1 MKSARSLLAS
11 LIACACVIAP
21 ATASARTY
29 TAGAEATF
37 APFESL
43 NQKREV
49 VGFDADIIAAIGKK
63 AGLDVKM
70 VNTPWEGL
78 FMSLNNGDIDIA
90 ASAITITPER
100 QKTMDFSQPYFEAQQ
115 LIVVPEGSKIASM
128 ADLKGKKVGVQT
140 GTTGDIV
147 SQDAFGK
154 TTPNIRRY
162 ESITLAIQELRDGG
176 LQAVVGD
183 NAVVKNYLKNNP
195 GAKFKLVDDKSFKKE
210 YYGIAVRKGN
220 KQLLDQINKGL
231 GAIKADGTYQTI
243 YNKYFG
249 K

>member
-1 MKSARSLLAS
+1 MKSARSLIAS

-29 TAGAEATF
+29 IAGAEATF

-49 VGFDADIIAAIGKK
+49 VGFDADIIAAIAKK
-63 AGLDVKM
+63 AGLDIKM
-70 VNTPWEGL
+70 VNTPWEGI

-90 ASAITITPER
+90 ASAITITPDR
-100 QKTMDFSQPYFEAQQ
+100 QKNMDFSQPYFEAQQ
-115 LIVVPEGSKIASM
+115 LIIVPEGSKIATM
-128 ADLKGKKVGVQT
+128 ADLKGKKIGVQT

-147 SQDAFGK
+147 SQNTFGK

-162 ESITLAIQELRDGG
+162 ESITLAMQELRDGG

-183 NAVVKNYLKNNP
+183 NAVVKNYMKNNP
-195 GAKFKLVDDKSFKKE
+195 QAKFKLVDDKTFKKE

-220 KQLLDQINKGL
+220 KALLDQINKAL
-231 GAIKADGTYQTI
+231 GAIKADGTYQKI
-243 YNKYFG
+243 YNQYFG